1 MATVAQYGSIQ
12 LMSGEVALIL
22 RELSIHA
29 TLVGGLSETTVEMLF
44 ENPASRSLE
53 GTMTEADSCR

>member
-22 RELSIHA
+22 RELSIQTTIVA
-29 TLVGGLSETTVEMLF
+29 GLSETSVEMLF
-44 ENPASRSLE
+44 ANPEHRSLE
-53 GTMTEADSCR
+53 GR